1 MALKVSKH
9 DPSQP
14 PPIIQPRSSMVGFA
28 ALFVLV
34 SLATVLLSIF
44 AQGHPIRGSLSLI
57 DPSDGEIALKQLVA
71 FFGVPF
77 IVILAIALA
86 VPLVKSKPYA
96 YGVAGACLLASPLY
110 VYCSASNTTVPT
122 WTFFCVGTMNI
133 ALGLVAF
140 ILRPR
145 AT

>member
-1 MALKVSKH
+1 MALKITKH

-14 PPIIQPRSSMVGFA
+14 PPVIGPKSSMVGFA
-28 ALFVLV
+28 GLFVAV
-34 SLATVLLSIF
+34 SLATIVLSLF
-44 AQGHPIRGSLSLI
+44 AQGHPIRRSISLI
-57 DPSDGEIALKQLVA
+57 DPGDGEIAVKQMVA

-96 YGVAGACLLASPLY
+96 YSIAGALLLASPLY
-110 VYCSASNTTVPT
+110 VYCCASNTTVPT
-122 WTFFCVGTMNI
+122 WTFFCVGTVNI
-133 ALGLVAF
+133 ALGLVAC
-140 ILRPR
+140 ILRRR

>member
-1 MALKVSKH
+1 MAHQISRH

-14 PPIIQPRSSMVGFA
+14 PPVIQPKSSMVGFA
-28 ALFVLV
+28 ALFVAV
-34 SLATVLLSIF
+34 SLATVVLSIF
-44 AQGHPIRGSLSLI
+44 AQGHPVRRYISLI
-57 DPSDGEIALKQLVA
+57 DPSDGEIAAKQMVA

-96 YGVAGACLLASPLY
+96 YSIAGACLLVSPLY
-110 VYCSASNTTVPT
+110 VYCCASNTTVPT
-122 WTFFCVGTMNI
+122 WTFFCVGTVNI

-140 ILRPR
+140 ILRRR